1 MSHPWESI
9 ARLSGVGGNN
19 TGQPFIPCRKKP
31 SQAAAPTT
39 PPPPPPPPSPS
50 PSPATTRNHLNTPPF
65 LPASSPSSTPTK
77 PPIPRKIFESPQ
89 GKPYKFRI
97 TGDSKNWRPNELKR
111 LVETNG
117 GLVAQWGE
125 TKWDFRITEKES
137 QDVRALKPQ
146 LITDSI
152 QAGQLKNPEDY
163 KWVQKGLPVARVFG
177 TRNEF
182 TKEDD
187 DILYE
192 LFKQPNVN
200 YAGRVLYQNVAKQH
214 PHHTWQSWR
223 HRAMNHVA
231 PIHKKVQEKREEKKL
246 AQRNY
251 SSLLE
256 TKTTGTPPRTESNTQ
271 RRSSQGPPRDG
282 DNEISDGSRDQ
293 PRRGEAG
300 DGATVDALTRPAE
313 DQNRNEAVG
322 EATEYHHDLSHPR
335 VSPQRRPSHDSI
347 AIPASQGC
355 RSATVAS
362 AIKSENAK
370 DLVLATPTEA
380 ASSKLSDGADDNNG
394 ESSSE
399 MKSAHPDN
407 RRRGDGHL
415 EPINCLNSLDINT
428 ERQYG
433 ETALDNF
440 DRQSQIVKDSLLV
453 IGMSENVDDVASQL
467 MHADVAE
474 ESLQDSSMS
483 QFPSIGS
490 PLVSQVVH
498 GPTCG
503 VSTSNDGSMHYR
515 YQQVRQHGSSP
526 IYARELSTQAY
537 QSNASD
543 LQSRQHLEQDGGEHD
558 EFLMLQRQNRRG
570 KKRRR
575 RTPSPTL
582 TPSVVKRYRS
592 YYSDDED
599 NQPSFTSPTRTNA
612 AMNNINDTGHKS
624 REEKS
629 NDDGDEVNPND
640 SHGDDHGDSRD
651 RRDGGDSMSVDDAI
665 QTRPLST
672 KEEVYETINDAFGPE
687 SVAVPTL
694 LRDLGSLEFRDAM
707 DLTGENDVH
716 PCQLAASQVQPSQP
730 TADASRINIPGAE
743 STDNNSIAQN
753 TDLTSVSIESQSAAI
768 DEDSGNRSA
777 ASQLSFPEYGSISV
791 ERNPLVFL
799 PGRQNNNILSQPEH
813 SIIDMF
819 EPISIIQEPQLS
831 FESWQ
836 TLTQHF
842 GHSYD
847 NDRGDHTDYHD
858 AAYLCS
864 VDTQESALEL
874 LESSYDSIEVLAD
887 FLSRLCSDH
896 GEPVDEIQEIHDAE
910 IPEDVKDVKVTS
922 MLLNSPPRSLW
933 EIDFTGAKQH
943 CITKFAELV
952 RLSRDTIS
960 MPTSSGGGVE
970 QHAEQENA
978 INICAEALHVS
989 SGLWPVAQAYIK
1001 AGLNIDN
1008 MNHSLQRWVWLSHDN
1023 DVVAAKA
1030 ESMVHS
1036 NIQGRT
1042 FDEDAY
1048 HEVVIRRGER
1058 AVEYRLEYLCD
1069 VLSSEGNAQ

>member
-231 PIHKKVQEKREEKKL
+231 PIHKKGLLHAQRAIPNVAAVKGHQETGIMRFQMGVVISHDEEKPAMEQLLMLLLGRLKIKTEMKQWER
-246 AQRNY
+246 QRNITMICPIQEFHRNVDQVMIA
-251 SSLLE
+251 SPFQRPKVVAL
-256 TKTTGTPPRTESNTQ
+256 PRWQ
-271 RRSSQGPPRDG
+271 
-282 DNEISDGSRDQ
+282 
-293 PRRGEAG
+293 
-300 DGATVDALTRPAE
+300 
-313 DQNRNEAVG
+313 
-322 EATEYHHDLSHPR
+322 
-335 VSPQRRPSHDSI
+335 
-347 AIPASQGC
+347 
-355 RSATVAS
+355 
-362 AIKSENAK
+362 
-370 DLVLATPTEA
+370 A

-777 ASQLSFPEYGSISV
+777 ASQLSFPD
-791 ERNPLVFL
+791 
-799 PGRQNNNILSQPEH
+799 QNI
-813 SIIDMF
+813 
-819 EPISIIQEPQLS
+819 
-831 FESWQ
+831 
-836 TLTQHF
+836 
-842 GHSYD
+842 
-847 NDRGDHTDYHD
+847 
-858 AAYLCS
+858 
-864 VDTQESALEL
+864 V
-874 LESSYDSIEVLAD
+874 
-887 FLSRLCSDH
+887 
-896 GEPVDEIQEIHDAE
+896 
-910 IPEDVKDVKVTS
+910 
-922 MLLNSPPRSLW
+922 
-933 EIDFTGAKQH
+933 
-943 CITKFAELV
+943 
-952 RLSRDTIS
+952 
-960 MPTSSGGGVE
+960 
-970 QHAEQENA
+970 
-978 INICAEALHVS
+978 
-989 SGLWPVAQAYIK
+989 
-1001 AGLNIDN
+1001 
-1008 MNHSLQRWVWLSHDN
+1008 
-1023 DVVAAKA
+1023 
-1030 ESMVHS
+1030 
-1036 NIQGRT
+1036 
-1042 FDEDAY
+1042 
-1048 HEVVIRRGER
+1048 
-1058 AVEYRLEYLCD
+1058 
-1069 VLSSEGNAQ
+1069 